1 MLDDLE
7 KTLYCMIGDSN
18 KEVDGCLTV
27 VCHSGTVFTEKKL
40 LEKMLETFSE
50 KSGKEYKILEEIRN
64 PSLEPD
70 VLDEVVLVTNL
81 PYHIYAEEILEYK
94 NRTWNT

>member
-1 MLDDLE
+1 MKPLVIKE
-7 KTLYCMIGDSN
+7 KI
-18 KEVDGCLTV
+18 EQ
-27 VCHSGTVFTEKKL
+27 
-40 LEKMLETFSE
+40 
-50 KSGKEYKILEEIRN
+50 R
-64 PSLEPD
+64 PD